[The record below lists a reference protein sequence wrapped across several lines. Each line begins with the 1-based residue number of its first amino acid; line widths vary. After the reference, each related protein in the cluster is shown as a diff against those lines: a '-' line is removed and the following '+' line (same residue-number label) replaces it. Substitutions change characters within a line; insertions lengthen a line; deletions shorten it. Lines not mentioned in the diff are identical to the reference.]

1 MKQFEAKNTRLG
13 NGLSKRRCCFE
24 AGLISMAFSFFSP
37 QALHFGRGQ
46 SLRAAEMAAT
56 YGSKV
61 LVVHGANAARA
72 QWLIQSCDDAGLQ
85 VRAISCRNE
94 PTLPD
99 VEQALAAL
107 TGFTPD
113 VVIALGGGSVIDFA
127 KALAALWRCSGHPQE
142 YLEVVGSGRALDHAP
157 IPLIALPTTA
167 GTGAEVTKNAVI
179 SVPRLGIKVS
189 LRDPRMVPDVAI
201 VDAGLMQGA
210 PKRVVLAAALDA
222 ITQVIEP
229 YLSVKANPMTDALC
243 FNAIP
248 AGLKALRALVEDD
261 APEAWDSMAWVSTCG
276 GLALANSGLGV
287 VHGFAG
293 VIGGMTAAPHGEIC
307 GTLLP
312 AALESHLEH
321 AQKGTDIY
329 ARLHWVMGQ
338 FDTCFATSSQGR
350 GVTHLREWSTKMGLR
365 RLSELGVMQASHIE
379 VAQASQNTSSM
390 KGSPFVLSCQE
401 LVNILRQAH

>member
-1 MKQFEAKNTRLG
+1 
-13 NGLSKRRCCFE
+13 
-24 AGLISMAFSFFSP
+24 MAFSFFSP

-72 QWLIQSCDDAGLQ
+72 QWLVQSCGDAGLQ
-85 VRAISCRNE
+85 IRTISCRNE

-127 KALAALWRCSGHPQE
+127 KALAALLRCSGQPQE
-142 YLEVVGSGRALDHAP
+142 YLEVVGSGRALEHAP
-157 IPLIALPTTA
+157 VPMIALPTTA

-179 SVPRLGIKVS
+179 AVPEQGVKVS
-189 LRDPRMVPDVAI
+189 LRDPRMVPDIAI

-210 PKRVVLAAALDA
+210 PRRVALAAALDA

-243 FNAIP
+243 ISAIP
-248 AGLKALRALVEDD
+248 TGLKALRALVEDD
-261 APEAWDSMAWVSTCG
+261 ASEAWDNMAWVSTCG

-307 GTLLP
+307 GILLP

-321 AQKGTDIY
+321 ARKGTDIHT
-329 ARLHWVMGQ
+329 RLHWVLGQ
-338 FDTCFATSSQGR
+338 IDICFATSGR
-350 GVTHLREWSTKMGLR
+350 GRGIIDLREWSMEMGLR
-365 RLSELGVMQASHIE
+365 RLSELGVTEANHIE

-390 KGSPFVLSCQE
+390 KGNPFVLLCQE
-401 LVNILRQAH
+401 LVTILQRAQ